1 MDFERFRSVMRA
13 LGPPENI
20 ENHQKTIGFANVF
33 EISSFSKEPRKNWKS
48 VWNAHIIEHG
58 KRYKTCV
65 KLHNLK
71 KCRFMRSTGDWSKI
85 PRNKLQNMHFRL
97 GKNAY

>member
-1 MDFERFRSVMRA
+1 M
-13 LGPPENI
+13 
-20 ENHQKTIGFANVF
+20 
-33 EISSFSKEPRKNWKS
+33 KE
-48 VWNAHIIEHG
+48 HE

-71 KCRFMRSTGDWSKI
+71 KCRFMRSTGDWSKL

-97 GKNAY
+97 GKNAYYAYPEIDEKTLQFVF